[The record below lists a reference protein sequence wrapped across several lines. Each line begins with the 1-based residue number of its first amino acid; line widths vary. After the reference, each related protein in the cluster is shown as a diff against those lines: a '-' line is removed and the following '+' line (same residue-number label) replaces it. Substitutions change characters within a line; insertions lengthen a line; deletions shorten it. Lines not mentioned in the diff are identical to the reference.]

1 MTLTHTCT
9 LFQKLKQKNTNPQ
22 KMRHV
27 YFQNQTL
34 FFASVKLVFYKIFV
48 LLSVWIIHHLT
59 GWICKKHTF
68 LISIKTAVQN
78 NDAQLC
84 DLNDLFIHVYNVS
97 DSVIAISKNSILSF
111 EEMKFKK
118 KVIIFDSLFMFII
131 MYIT

>member
-84 DLNDLFIHVYNVS
+84 DLNDLFIHVFS
-97 DSVIAISKNSILSF
+97 NSYFKELHFVFRRNEI
-111 EEMKFKK
+111 KK

-131 MYIT
+131 KYIT